1 MSEKPLPAAGELPAA
16 VTDLLW
22 DVAPGEVR
30 LPRHRDFLIGRILA
44 RGTWAAVDWLR
55 RELSDAAIAEYLE
68 RTRGRCLS
76 PRQLR
81 FWELVL
87 GLDDDAVSG
96 WIAHRRGGSKL
107 WDRRGIQS
115 GA

>member
-1 MSEKPLPAAGELPAA
+1 MSEHPLPAVGDLPSA
-16 VTDLLW
+16 VRGLLW

-30 LPRHRDFLIGRILA
+30 LPRHRDFLIGRILT

-55 RELSDAAIAEYLE
+55 RELGDAAIAEYLE
-68 RTRGRCLS
+68 RTRGRLLS

-87 GLDDDAVSG
+87 GLDDGVVSG
-96 WIAHRRGGSKL
+96 WIAERGGSEL
-107 WDRRGIQS
+107 WERRGIRS

>member
-1 MSEKPLPAAGELPAA
+1 MSEHPLPAASDLPSA
-16 VTDLLW
+16 VRDLLW
-22 DVAPGEVR
+22 DVAPGEMC
-30 LPRHRDFLIGRILA
+30 LPRHRDFLIGRILT

-55 RELSDAAIAEYLE
+55 RELTEAAIAEYLH
-68 RTRGRCLS
+68 RTRGRLLS

-87 GLDDDAVSG
+87 GLPEGAVSG
-96 WIAHRRGGSKL
+96 WIADRQGASEL
-107 WDRRGIQS
+107 WDRRGIRS